1 MIDPGTTRAEP
12 PGRGGGRETRYEAT
26 LHRGERHAN
35 LKEIPALGLDR
46 VPGPPD
52 EVRVLISIEDAA
64 RLVEMG
70 FEVRLLRAHRTA
82 PLDGA
87 LVADDDTVRAWL
99 EERLQGIERK
109 GGS

>member
-1 MIDPGTTRAEP
+1 V
-12 PGRGGGRETRYEAT
+12 RYEAT

-35 LKEIPALGLDR
+35 LKEIPTLGLDR
-46 VPGPPD
+46 VPGPPG
-52 EVRVLISIEDAA
+52 EARVLVGIEDAA

-70 FEVRLLRAHRTA
+70 FEVRLLRAHRTG

-87 LVADDDTVRAWL
+87 LRADDDAAQAWL
-99 EERLQGIERK
+99 EERVQDIERQ